1 MILGLIPARLN
12 SSRLPQKALLKIDG
26 LPLVIHVLKRAQL
39 CKKLDKVIV
48 CTDSQKIIE
57 LVKQYKGDVMLTSTT
72 HKNGTERIAE
82 IAKKINCKQVVDIQ
96 CDEVLL
102 DPRNIDNLIDF
113 HKKNKQFDIV
123 VPHSKIKKKTD
134 KNVVKIVSN
143 KFSKILYMS
152 RENLP
157 FSYKNKKN
165 IYLRHLD
172 IISFK
177 PEILLK
183 ISALPKSYNEKLE
196 GIELLR
202 GLDNNF
208 NIGTFFINTDT
219 FSVNTRQDFSKATKL
234 MKNCKIR
241 KKY

>member
-1 MILGLIPARLN
+1 
-12 SSRLPQKALLKIDG
+12 
-26 LPLVIHVLKRAQL
+26 
-39 CKKLDKVIV
+39 
-48 CTDSQKIIE
+48 
-57 LVKQYKGDVMLTSTT
+57 
-72 HKNGTERIAE
+72 
-82 IAKKINCKQVVDIQ
+82 
-96 CDEVLL
+96 
-102 DPRNIDNLIDF
+102 
-113 HKKNKQFDIV
+113 
-123 VPHSKIKKKTD
+123 
-134 KNVVKIVSN
+134 
-143 KFSKILYMS
+143 MS

-177 PEILLK
+177 PEILHK

-208 NIGTFFINTDT
+208 NLGTFFINTDT
-219 FSVNTRQDFSKATKL
+219 FSVNTRQDFSEATKL

-241 KKY
+241 KKYQ